1 MLKIASNPSK
11 FNAQEQFYTTLRK
24 KEGRL
29 HNDTEV
35 KELPHVPKNHPL
47 AAEWKVRKYTAQ
59 KLVKYFLAKQKP
71 IRILEI
77 GCGNGWLCHQ
87 LSFIP
92 NFTITGLD
100 VNMYEL
106 EQADRVFKS
115 IPNISFIY
123 GDIFEDILPE
133 KSFDIIVF
141 AASIQYFSSITEVL
155 DRVIPLLSPNGETH
169 IIDSPF
175 YNSDKE
181 ASEAKER
188 SAVYFEK
195 QGAADLAQYYNH
207 HLYSSLVEY
216 KTTVKKSTLI
226 ERLLKKSYFPWVIVS
241 AK

>member
-11 FNAQEQFYTTLRK
+11 YSTQEQVYTTLRK

-29 HNDTEV
+29 YNDTEV
-35 KELPHVPKNHPL
+35 KELPYVPKNHPL

-59 KLVKYFLAKQKP
+59 KLVKYLSAKQKT

-87 LSFIP
+87 LSFVP
-92 NFTITGLD
+92 GSTITGLD
-100 VNMYEL
+100 VNMYEM
-106 EQADRVFKS
+106 EQADRVFQS
-115 IPNISFIY
+115 VLNINFIY

-133 KSFDIIVF
+133 KTFDIIVF
-141 AASIQYFSSITEVL
+141 AASIQYFSGINEIL
-155 DRVIPLLSPNGETH
+155 DRVMPLLSASGEIH

-188 SAVYFEK
+188 SAIYFDK
-195 QGAADLAQYYNH
+195 QGAADMAQYYNH
-207 HLYSSLVEY
+207 HLYSSLKKY
-216 KTTVKKSTLI
+216 KHTITKFTLM
-226 ERLLKKSYFPWVIVS
+226 EKLLKKSYFPWVIIS
-241 AK
+241 IE

>member
-11 FNAQEQFYTTLRK
+11 HSAQEQFYTALRK
-24 KEGRL
+24 KEGRMY
-29 HNDTEV
+29 NDTEV
-35 KELPHVPKNHPL
+35 KELPHVPKKHPL
-47 AAEWKVRKYTAQ
+47 AAEWKVRKHTAQ
-59 KLVKYFLAKQKP
+59 KLVKYFSNKQKP
-71 IRILEI
+71 LRILEI

-87 LSFIP
+87 LSFVP
-92 NFTITGLD
+92 NSTITGLD
-100 VNMYEL
+100 VNMYEM
-106 EQADRVFKS
+106 EQADRVFQS
-115 IPNISFIY
+115 VLNINFIY

-133 KSFDIIVF
+133 KSFDTIVF

-195 QGAADLAQYYNH
+195 HGAANMALYYNH
-207 HLYSSLVEY
+207 HLYSSLAKY
-216 KTTVKKSTLI
+216 KHTIKKPSLM

-241 AK
+241 GK